1 VTVDRA
7 ALDDFGSIP
16 SAEAPSHSWRP
27 ISLVDLDLEK
37 PVKPTISGIGYPGA
51 RHHLSG
57 EPESLKTWLVLVLC
71 HAEIQAGNTVMYL
84 DFENGA
90 RSMLGRLRDLGLED
104 DELRT
109 QFVYMQP
116 DEPIGTSGV
125 IRDDLE
131 RLLVSL
137 RPSVCVIDSMAGALA
152 LHDLD
157 PNSARDVEKFSQAV
171 IDPLRSQGAGTFTLD
186 HVTKNRDTRGRFA
199 TGSERKV
206 GVTDVHL
213 GIEAVQTF
221 GRGRT
226 GRAKIVV
233 HKDRLGWLPRPK
245 CGELELVSDPDT
257 HQIRYVLTP
266 SEAGQDAPQFRPTH
280 LMEKVS
286 RFLELYPGGTASRNA
301 VDQGVTGKAEYVRL
315 AVDVLCTEAYVV
327 EEDGPRGARLYR
339 SVRPFRESESD
350 LVPPRPDVVPD
361 EVAVTPDD
369 FVPPRPPL
377 QEGRDEVDGTAR
389 LEDDLDLV
397 PGDVA

>member
-1 VTVDRA
+1 VTVDRFSI
-7 ALDDFGSIP
+7 DDFGSIP
-16 SAEAPSHSWRP
+16 SAEALSHSWRP
-27 ISLVDLDLEK
+27 VNLVDLDLEP
-37 PVKPTISGIGYPGA
+37 PVKPTISDIGYPGA

-71 HAEIQAGNTVMYL
+71 HAEILIGNIVTYL

-90 RSMLGRLRDLGLED
+90 RSMLGRLRDLGLD
-104 DELRT
+104 DDQIRA
-109 QFVYMQP
+109 QFVYLQP
-116 DEPIGTSGV
+116 DEPIGASGV

-131 RLLVSL
+131 KLLVGL
-137 RPSVCVIDSMAGALA
+137 RPSVCVLDSMAGALA

-157 PNSARDVEKFSQAV
+157 PNSARDVEKFSQSV
-171 IDPLRSQGAGTFTLD
+171 IDPLRSQGAATFTLD

-213 GIEAVQTF
+213 GIEALQTF

-245 CGELELVSDPDT
+245 CAELEIVSNADT

-266 SEAGQDAPQFRPTH
+266 SEVDQDAPTFRPTH

-286 RFLELYPGGTASRNA
+286 RLLELYPGGLASRNA
-301 VDQGVTGKAEYVRL
+301 VDQGVTGKAEYIRL
-315 AVDVLCTEAYVV
+315 SVDVLCTEGYVV

-339 SVRPFRESESD
+339 SVRPFRESEID
-350 LVPPRPDVVPD
+350 LVPPRPDLVRD

-369 FVPPRPPL
+369 LVPPRPPL
-377 QEGRDEVDGTAR
+377 QEGRDEVGGIAH

-397 PGDVA
+397 PGESA